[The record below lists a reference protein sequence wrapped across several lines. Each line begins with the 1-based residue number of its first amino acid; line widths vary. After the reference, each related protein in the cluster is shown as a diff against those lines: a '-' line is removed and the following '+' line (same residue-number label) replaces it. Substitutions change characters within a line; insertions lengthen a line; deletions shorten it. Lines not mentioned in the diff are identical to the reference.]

1 LFDISAEQAVN
12 PTIKSISRATRE
24 RGGKI
29 DITDRHRRWTG
40 DCTSRRRVRFQE
52 KNSAPI
58 RQAPA
63 IYIAGG

>member
-40 DCTSRRRVRFQE
+40 DCTSRR
-52 KNSAPI
+52 PI
-58 RQAPA
+58 
-63 IYIAGG
+63 